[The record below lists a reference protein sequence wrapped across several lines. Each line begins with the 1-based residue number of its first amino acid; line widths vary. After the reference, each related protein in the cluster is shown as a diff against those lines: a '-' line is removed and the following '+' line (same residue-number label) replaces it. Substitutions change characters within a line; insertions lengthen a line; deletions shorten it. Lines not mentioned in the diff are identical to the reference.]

1 MEFLKCWGLR
11 FCIGSILYLIGGW
24 NIVMETMLVFIII
37 DYITG
42 ILKALYKKEISS
54 KVGTKGLIKKVSYIL
69 AIIVAASLDKII
81 IEHSLKIPL
90 SVFNIPLSF
99 RDLIAFSI
107 VGNEGISIVENLA
120 EMNILIPNSVKKFL
134 KQLKQ
139 NDDKS

>member
-1 MEFLKCWGLR
+1 MELLKCWGFR
-11 FCIGSILYLIGGW
+11 FCIGSFFYLIGGW
-24 NIVMETMLVFIII
+24 NVVMEVMLIFIVI

-42 ILKALYKKEISS
+42 VLKGIYKKEVSS

-69 AIIVAASLDKII
+69 AIIIGASLDKII
-81 IEHSLKIPL
+81 LEHSLKMPL
-90 SVFNIPLSF
+90 SIFNIPLSF
-99 RDLIAFSI
+99 RDIIAFSI